1 MNNLSFITNAFPR
14 RYTKYT
20 RVHIS
25 RTAQH
30 RRIRAL
36 IINHNIYALCKGSEG
51 LDGLYYIVT
60 GKRYTLYRYAVCYL
74 QYDTTAALC
83 SRHYD
88 HVRSACDVYSTGGDS
103 NERFGIYFFF
113 VFSNETLGRVGSA
126 ACRRHARR
134 FVVFVF
140 QKPRRSFHIRF
151 DWFEVNNLTRLQ
163 YATALLSR
171 IRTMMCI

>member
-1 MNNLSFITNAFPR
+1 M
-14 RYTKYT
+14 
-20 RVHIS
+20 
-25 RTAQH
+25 
-30 RRIRAL
+30 
-36 IINHNIYALCKGSEG
+36 
-51 LDGLYYIVT
+51 
-60 GKRYTLYRYAVCYL
+60 CYL

-113 VFSNETLGRVGSA
+113 IFSNETLGRVGSA

-151 DWFEVNNLTRLQ
+151 DWFEVNNFTRLQ
-163 YATALLSR
+163 IRNRTIVAYPYDDVYLMDHSR
-171 IRTMMCI
+171 HDSRLNAVIKSTVDQGLKPSGRSSRRTSSKLFIRQ